1 MCRGLEKVTAQ
12 IMDNT
17 DPDVE
22 FWLKAIDRE
31 VLIYYWHLRSL
42 GHDVEREI
50 EQLEKKVYA
59 ETWKNWDEVILWQRD
74 IDELQ
79 LLLSLAD
86 PEPKLDA
93 AFVTKKRFY
102 SLQHTHLTIDG
113 SKNHSRPHFHLRYK
127 EHSASYA
134 IDNLERLA
142 GAIPRRYEKNMLEW
156 ASRHKRSL
164 RLTWD
169 KIQAGEIVNELI
181 LDADE
186 ELV

>member
-1 MCRGLEKVTAQ
+1 M
-12 IMDNT
+12 NNS
-17 DPDVE
+17 DPDVA

-31 VLIYYWHLRSL
+31 LLIYYWHLRHL
-42 GHDVEREI
+42 GHDIEEKI
-50 EQLEKKVYA
+50 EQLEKEVYA
-59 ETWKNWDEVILWQRD
+59 EEWKNGDEAILWQRD

-86 PEPKLDA
+86 PESKLDS

-102 SLQHTHLTIDG
+102 SLQNTHLSIDG

-127 EHSASYA
+127 NEYSASYA
-134 IDNLERLA
+134 IDNLERFA
-142 GAIPRRYEKNMLEW
+142 GFIPRRYEENMLKW

-169 KIQAGEIVNELI
+169 KIQAGEIVNKLI
-181 LDADE
+181 LDATE
-186 ELV
+186 GMI